1 MRYTKNFWLTSLLL
15 LSFILSACNFGQEPE
30 PTPDVGAIFTAA
42 AETVQAQFSIDLTQT
57 ALAVPTATLPPP
69 ATPTSAATLIPTFS
83 IDGST
88 AIPAVTTPLPTLGIG
103 TQPTAAIPG
112 LTTPTPLAALATQA
126 GPVCMDSAFI
136 ADITYPDGK
145 VVEDNAWLAKV
156 WSIQNTGTCTWDD
169 GFALRPI
176 TGDAKG
182 EWVIDEKVNKKVEP
196 GEIVEI
202 RIDIKTPSKGGEWGG
217 CWRMQG
223 DSGQFFGTFVCLLVR
238 VE

>member
-57 ALAVPTATLPPP
+57 ALAIPTATLPPP
-69 ATPTSAATLIPTFS
+69 ATPTPEATLIPTFS

-88 AIPAVTTPLPTLGIG
+88 AATPLPTLGIG
-103 TQPTAAIPG
+103 TQPTAGIPG
-112 LTTPTPLAALATQA
+112 LATPTPLAALATQA

-136 ADITYPDGK
+136 ADITYPDGT
-145 VVEDNAWLAKV
+145 VVEDNSMISKR
-156 WSIQNTGTCTWDD
+156 WSIQNIGTCTWDD
-169 GFALRPI
+169 GFSLQPV
-176 TGDAKG
+176 TGDATKS
-182 EWVIDEKVNKKVEP
+182 WVIDEKVYKKVEP

-202 RIDIKTPSKGGEWGG
+202 ELDLDTPSKGGEWGG

-223 DSGQFFGTFVCLLVR
+223 DNGQYFGTFLCLLVV

>member
-1 MRYTKNFWLTSLLL
+1 MLALAL
-15 LSFILSACNFGQEPE
+15 ILSSCNFGQEPE

-42 AETVQAQFSIDLTQT
+42 AETVQAQFSLELTQT

-69 ATPTSAATLIPTFS
+69 ATSTPEVTLIPTFA
-83 IDGST
+83 IIGGS
-88 AIPAVTTPLPTLGIG
+88 PAAPAATPAATLGIG
-103 TQPTAAIPG
+103 TQPTTGIPG
-112 LTTPTPLAALATQA
+112 LVTSTPLAVLATKA

-136 ADITYPDGK
+136 ADITYPDGT

-169 GFALRPI
+169 GFVLKPI

-196 GEIVEI
+196 GDIVEI
-202 RIDIKTPSKGGEWGG
+202 RIDVKTPSKGGEWGG

-223 DSGQFFGTFVCLLVR
+223 DNGQYFGTLLCLLVR